1 MAAQTTIKVATITGA
16 AKDDSFSLTE
26 DSNVSNLNVLSN
38 DPGSAK
44 IYSLAQNTSGLTSTS
59 QYPVV
64 NSLTLASGASI
75 SINPDG
81 TIHYDAAGI
90 KGLQSLAAGETY
102 TDTFTYTIRM
112 ANGALSTATA
122 TVTIVGENDAPV
134 ITNATSEL
142 VGSVQE
148 DNKTSVSGQLSATD
162 VDHGA
167 TQTWSV
173 QGSAAGTYGNLAV
186 DSTGKWTYSLNNDS
200 SNVQSLAAGE
210 HHTESFT
217 VRVTD
222 DKGAFVDQTVTVTV
236 NGTNDAPVVSGA
248 VTGAATEDGASSSL
262 NALANASD
270 VDHNTTLNV
279 TNVPTTLPAG
289 VSYDAGTHTFT
300 LNPGNAAYQSLAQ
313 GETTTVTVNY
323 SVSDGIT
330 STPATASWTVTGTND
345 APVVSGAVTGTATE
359 DGASSSLN
367 ALANA
372 SDVDNNTTLSVTDV
386 PSTLPAGVSFDAQT
400 NTFTLNPGNAAYQS
414 LAQGETTT
422 VTVNYSVS
430 DGITSTP
437 ATASWTVTGTND
449 APVVSGAVTGTATED
464 GASSSLNALANAS
477 DVDNNTTLSVTD
489 VPSTLPAG
497 VSFDAQTNT
506 FTLNPGNAAYQSLAQ
521 GETTTVTVNYS
532 VSDGITSTPATA
544 SWTVTGTNDAPVI
557 DAGSVATGSVQEDVK
572 TAVSGQLTATDVDNG
587 ATQSW
592 SVQGSADGTYGSLAV
607 DGTGQWTY
615 TLHNSAANVQ
625 ALAAGESHTETF
637 TVRVADEHGAYSDQT
652 VNVTVTGSNDA
663 AAISGTN
670 AGSVIEDGT
679 TLASGTLG
687 VLDKDAGQST
697 FAGVSGS
704 QLHGDYGN
712 FTFDAGT
719 GEWTYALR
727 NGDANVQ
734 ALGAGTVVH
743 DSLTV
748 TSLDGSASKVITVD
762 VNGTND
768 VATITGT
775 NTGAV
780 KEDVT
785 LTAAGDLDVTDV
797 DSGQSTFAA
806 VSDTALHGTY
816 GNFTFNSGTGAWT
829 YSLRNADAN
838 VQNLKS
844 GEFYHDTL
852 LVQSAD
858 LSASTL
864 IDVTVGGTDDVTSD
878 TFRVS
883 NGNGNSQQVMISGFD
898 NNDFVQYSKSLA
910 WRGDVSLQDV
920 NGDGKQDLV
929 THFDVTN
936 GRAATTEVVLLGYEQ
951 TADIASHLVQ
961 STTF

>member
-289 VSYDAGTHTFT
+289 VSYDAGTH
-300 LNPGNAAYQSLAQ
+300 
-313 GETTTVTVNY
+313 
-323 SVSDGIT
+323 
-330 STPATASWTVTGTND
+330 
-345 APVVSGAVTGTATE
+345 
-359 DGASSSLN
+359 
-367 ALANA
+367 
-372 SDVDNNTTLSVTDV
+372 
-386 PSTLPAGVSFDAQT
+386 
-400 NTFTLNPGNAAYQS
+400 TFTLNPGNAAYQS

-852 LVQSAD
+852 LVQSQT
-858 LSASTL
+858 SAHP
-864 IDVTVGGTDDVTSD
+864 
-878 TFRVS
+878 R
-883 NGNGNSQQVMISGFD
+883 
-898 NNDFVQYSKSLA
+898 
-910 WRGDVSLQDV
+910 
-920 NGDGKQDLV
+920 
-929 THFDVTN
+929 
-936 GRAATTEVVLLGYEQ
+936 
-951 TADIASHLVQ
+951 
-961 STTF
+961 